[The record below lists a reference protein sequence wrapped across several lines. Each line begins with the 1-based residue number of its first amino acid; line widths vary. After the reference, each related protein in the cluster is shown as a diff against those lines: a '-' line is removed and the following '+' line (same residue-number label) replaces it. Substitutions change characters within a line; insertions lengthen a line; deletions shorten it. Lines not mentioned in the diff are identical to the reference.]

1 MASALFLCGMP
12 GSGKSSLGK
21 KLSLRLKIKFIDLD
35 QWIAQRT
42 GINPTEWIEQ
52 YGESAF
58 REAEAKALREIPLQE
73 PLVVACG
80 GGTPCFHENLAYMF
94 EQGIVA
100 RIDLPLT
107 TLIQRLSSATPQRPL
122 LANGSL
128 EERIPALWEARKWFY
143 LQVVNVLS
151 PLKQSELE
159 MAALCR
165 AWMAQHR

>member
-21 KLSLRLKIKFIDLD
+21 KLSLRLKIKFLDLD

-42 GINPTEWIEQ
+42 EIHPTGWIEQ
-52 YGESAF
+52 HGEPAF
-58 REAEAKALREIPLQE
+58 RAAEAKALREIPLEE
-73 PLVVACG
+73 PIIVACG
-80 GGTPCFHENLAYMF
+80 GGTPCFHDNLSYMF
-94 EQGIVA
+94 ERGIVA

-107 TLIQRLSSATPQRPL
+107 TLIQRLSTASQQRPL
-122 LANGSL
+122 LSKGPL
-128 EERIPALWEARKWFY
+128 EERLPALWEERKSYF
-143 LQVVNVLS
+143 LQIENVLS

-165 AWMAQHR
+165 AWMT